1 MNLPKDSVGSGGA
14 ANVYQGTELW
24 VRSGQSVRPPDV
36 PEADGTTALHQ
47 ASRRGAL
54 AAMDVLLA
62 AGADVDR
69 RALLSPLDNDGAAWA
84 VHN

>member
-36 PEADGTTALHQ
+36 PEADGTVTDWTYLSRVENIWSKRFDGD
-47 ASRRGAL
+47 ASTS
-54 AAMDVLLA
+54 V
-62 AGADVDR
+62 
-69 RALLSPLDNDGAAWA
+69 
-84 VHN
+84 